1 MGACDCII
9 TKIFTRCQGDRCV
22 VNRGEGLTAVDFGGG
37 DAATAGAIGR
47 SEGQREKRCDG
58 VEKVP
63 LLVGADATVV
73 VHKEDDLVQKNASV
87 EELRKQTD
95 EPPSPTATSCA
106 SSAPAITAAS
116 ACTSPSSWTVT
127 RMECSGNDRLNAFLA
142 RRSVP
147 RDADPAAKYNSRAAA
162 AYRGRIQ
169 ALAEGRPWQDPPVVK
184 EATTKPSARKPPRS
198 QSGRDRWGGDH
209 LAASSNMRR
218 NQSVGDLRRGSGR
231 QGGAAT
237 EDLPTMAQKPA
248 NKESY
253 FARKMDAVGG
263 DSALTR
269 RQVRGIC
276 IEPPHSA
283 GQHGV
288 LRRMT
293 LHSVVSR
300 VSVAVHRMTERV

>member
-1 MGACDCII
+1 RSTIVATPSRPVILDVAIRRLYGLPPQQPDSPDAPD
-9 TKIFTRCQGDRCV
+9 QGSRWSYRKSYPWLSV
-22 VNRGEGLTAVDFGGG
+22 PPTGILTADGGVVQRR
-37 DAATAGAIGR
+37 AVLRLPPKVSKLHPRPPRPPRCNRSRATGCASSAGRGTR
-47 SEGQREKRCDG
+47 S
-58 VEKVP
+58 
-63 LLVGADATVV
+63 
-73 VHKEDDLVQKNASV
+73 
-87 EELRKQTD
+87 

-237 EDLPTMAQKPA
+237 EDLPAMAQKPA

-253 FARKMDAVGG
+253 FARKMDAV
-263 DSALTR
+263 A
-269 RQVRGIC
+269 
-276 IEPPHSA
+276 
-283 GQHGV
+283 
-288 LRRMT
+288 LRR
-293 LHSVVSR
+293 LSGECCHS
-300 VSVAVHRMTERV
+300 